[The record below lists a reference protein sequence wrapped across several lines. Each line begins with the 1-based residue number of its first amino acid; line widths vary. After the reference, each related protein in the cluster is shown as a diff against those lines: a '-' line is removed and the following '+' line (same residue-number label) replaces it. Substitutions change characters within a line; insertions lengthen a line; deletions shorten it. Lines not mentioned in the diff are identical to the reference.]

1 MIELNSTTRRNFALA
16 ALGLLV
22 LWFAWEIRAVL
33 NPLLL
38 GYLCAHIVHPL
49 VERLVERGLS
59 RRSAVNLV
67 FLLGFLS
74 VVAAGFGL
82 WQQGSTLVGEITSN
96 PDLASNVQKE
106 IVSAHASA
114 QAFVDRHVPGVKLPG
129 LDELAVWLRDALA
142 QLVSSSQAGPAA
154 DGAAAAPAAAPA
166 GAGRAEFASNTVR
179 GFFGGL
185 LAFTGLLVLVPLY
198 TYFLLFE
205 LERVHK
211 FVRRYLP
218 RTQRARISRV
228 AEEVGEML
236 STFFRGRML
245 VCALKG
251 AFITIGL
258 LVCDVPYAFLF
269 GMGSGFLSLIPFVGA
284 LVGFLA
290 ALLVAMVDQGALPAL
305 LKTGIVFGVA
315 EILEG
320 YVLIPKILGDS
331 LGLHPVVVLFAIM
344 AGGAALGFFGVLIAL
359 PLTATLV
366 ILVREFVLPPLARF
380 ADEAGSLPPPAPP
393 NAPRKSRG

>member
-1 MIELNSTTRRNFALA
+1 MIEFNSTTRRNLGLA
-16 ALGLLV
+16 VLGLLV

-38 GYLCAHIVHPL
+38 GYLCAHILHPL

-67 FLLGFLS
+67 FLIGFLS
-74 VVAAGFGL
+74 VVVAGFGL
-82 WQQGSTLVGEITSN
+82 WQQGSSLVGEITSN
-96 PDLASNVQKE
+96 PDLAKRVQEE
-106 IVSAHASA
+106 IVEAHATA
-114 QAFVDRHVPGVKLPG
+114 QSFVARYAPGVKLPG

-142 QLVSSSQAGPAA
+142 RLVSNTPNEAAAG
-154 DGAAAAPAAAPA
+154 GSAAPAAPA
-166 GAGRAEFASNTVR
+166 VGASLTGVVGNAAR

-185 LAFTGLLVLVPLY
+185 MAFTSLLVLVPLY

-218 RTQRARISRV
+218 RTQRARVSRV
-228 AEEVGEML
+228 AEEVGEVL
-236 STFFRGRML
+236 SNFFRGRML

-251 AFITIGL
+251 VFITVGL

-284 LVGFLA
+284 MFGFVI

-305 LKTGIVFGVA
+305 LKTGIVFGLA
-315 EILEG
+315 EIIEG

-359 PLTATLV
+359 PLMAAIV

-380 ADEAGSLPPPAPP
+380 ADESGSSPPAS
-393 NAPRKSRG
+393 ASSASRKSRG

>member
-1 MIELNSTTRRNFALA
+1 MFEFNSTTRRNLALA

-38 GYLCAHIVHPL
+38 GYLCAHILHPL
-49 VERLVERGLS
+49 VERLVARGLS

-67 FLLGFLS
+67 FLVGFLS
-74 VVAAGFGL
+74 VLIAGFGL
-82 WQQGSTLVGEITSN
+82 WQQGSTLVGEIRSN
-96 PDLASNVQKE
+96 PDLAKRVQEE
-106 IVSAHASA
+106 IVGAHASA
-114 QAFVDRHVPGVKLPG
+114 QAFVDRYAPGVKLPG

-142 QLVSSSQAGPAA
+142 QLVSSTPS
-154 DGAAAAPAAAPA
+154 DAAAAGGAASAAPPVGTSLTTFVGHA
-166 GAGRAEFASNTVR
+166 AR

-185 LAFTGLLVLVPLY
+185 LAFTSLLVLVPLY

-218 RTQRARISRV
+218 RTQRARVSRV
-228 AEEVGEML
+228 AEEVGEVL
-236 STFFRGRML
+236 SNFFRGRML

-284 LVGFLA
+284 MFGFVI

-305 LKTGIVFGVA
+305 LKTGIVFGLA
-315 EILEG
+315 EIVEG

-359 PLTATLV
+359 PLTAAIV

-380 ADEAGSLPPPAPP
+380 ADESGSASPP
-393 NAPRKSRG
+393 NGPSAGRKSRG